1 MIKSMTGFGKSQ
13 LELPSKTITIEIKS
27 LNSKQLDL
35 SIRTPSLYREKDLEI
50 RTMISQKLERGRVD
64 FNMNVE
70 SKADEEAYTIN
81 KKLALK
87 YLEQLKDLSQEL
99 PDADKDHDMLSIL
112 VRMPDVLKAE
122 KEQLDEAEWKTIEK
136 AIGTALD
143 SLDQFR
149 IKEGSILENEIVVRI
164 NLILEFSGQI
174 DEYEQNRI
182 SVLRERISSHLKDYA
197 GEKNLDMNRFEQ
209 EMLYYIE
216 KLDITEE
223 KVRLQKHCEYFIE
236 TLGEEISGGK
246 KLGFITQE
254 IGREMNTLGAK
265 ANEVHIQ
272 KIVVQM
278 KDELEKIKE
287 QLSNIL

>member
-1 MIKSMTGFGKSQ
+1 MTGFGKSQ
-13 LELPSKTITIEIKS
+13 LELPSKTVTIEIKS

-35 SIRTPSLYREKDLEI
+35 SIRTPSLYREKDLEV
-50 RTMISQKLERGRVD
+50 RTLISQKLERGRVD

-70 SKADEEAYTIN
+70 SKSDEEAYTIN
-81 KKLALK
+81 KSLALK
-87 YLEQLKDLSQEL
+87 YFEQLQDLNKDLPGSG
-99 PDADKDHDMLSIL
+99 KDSDMLSIL

-122 KEQLDEAEWKTIEK
+122 KEQLDEAEWKQIE
-136 AIGTALD
+136 GTVEVALD
-143 SLDQFR
+143 NLDQFR
-149 IKEGSILENEIVVRI
+149 IKEGAILEKEIVARI
-164 NLILEFSGQI
+164 NLIIELSGKVEEF
-174 DEYEQNRI
+174 EQNRI
-182 SVLRERISSHLKDYA
+182 TVLRERISSHLQDYA
-197 GEKNLDMNRFEQ
+197 GEKNLDLNRFEQ

-236 TLGEEISGGK
+236 TLHEKNSSGK